1 MGKVA
6 NGIADDMLSSTIIES
21 NKSVIFIPAMNE
33 YMYKNPIVQE
43 NIKKLKNY
51 NYEFIEPIEGNLV
64 CGTNGIGK
72 LENVEK
78 IIIKKLHT

>member
-1 MGKVA
+1 MKKVTI
-6 NGIADDMLSSTIIES
+6 GICG
-21 NKSVIFIPAMNE
+21 SVAIYNVCSLIFIPVMNE
-33 YMYKNPIVQE
+33 YMYKKPIIQE
-43 NIKKLKNY
+43 NIKIKKNY

-78 IIIKKLHT
+78 IKKLIIKKLDT